1 MEVKMTKYSIE
12 LNKEF
17 DNLLNQISERKGLTK
32 AEIIRRAVASYDF
45 LDKELSSTQDKKL
58 IIRDNENNITN
69 IKLP

>member
-1 MEVKMTKYSIE
+1 MTKYSIE

-45 LDKELSSTQDKKL
+45 LDKELSSAQDKKL
-58 IIRDNENNITN
+58 IIQDNENNITN